1 MYRTKSAI
9 PPSYMYS
16 AARGSSGRWSVM
28 VMARFLLRKAI
39 SCMRRDSVSK
49 SHSVLSKIWWSGQK
63 VIVVPVSSLAAPRT
77 SGLAGSP
84 RS

>member
-1 MYRTKSAI
+1 MYLTKSAI

-16 AARGSSGRWSVM
+16 ATLGSSWRWSVM

-49 SHSVLSKIWWSGQK
+49 DHSLVSKICMSGQN
-63 VIVVPVSSLAAPRT
+63 VIVVPISVLSAPRT
-77 SGLAGSP
+77 SGSTGAP